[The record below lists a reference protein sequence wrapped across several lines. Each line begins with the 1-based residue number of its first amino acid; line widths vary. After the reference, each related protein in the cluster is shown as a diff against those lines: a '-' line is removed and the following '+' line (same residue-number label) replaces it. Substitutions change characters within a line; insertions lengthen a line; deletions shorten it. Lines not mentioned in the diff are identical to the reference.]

1 MMFTIS
7 LYVNLVTAGLQ
18 EEHWRHLL
26 SGRVFCN
33 VAQKR
38 YANKVLPHDDFH
50 IALRWSSHSQVYSA
64 IFISNPSKCP
74 GFKCWATWT
83 FSLDVWMWN
92 KQTIYKNLQM
102 PSVYWSLPFFSQ
114 EINTYSSITLP
125 NFLTGAII
133 ETWFQAL
140 LPAPPLPL
148 PKTNSTHMAVG
159 WNKPTPQCWTDCTQ
173 SMNITAATHPQYCS
187 PSQQFFQT

>member
-1 MMFTIS
+1 MQPKKGMQIKCYPMMTSTLLCGEVPTHRFTVQ
-7 LYVNLVTAGLQ
+7 Y
-18 EEHWRHLL
+18 L
-26 SGRVFCN
+26 SPIHQN
-33 VAQKR
+33 VQDL
-38 YANKVLPHDDFH
+38 NVEQLELFPQMFECET
-50 IALRWSSHSQVYSA
+50 
-64 IFISNPSKCP
+64 SKP
-74 GFKCWATWT
+74 FTK
-83 FSLDVWMWN
+83 
-92 KQTIYKNLQM
+92 IYKCLLFTE
-102 PSVYWSLPFFSQ
+102 VCHFFSQ